1 MATYKIHHA
10 TSESM
15 FSHVENQPR
24 ILVGQIEASSI
35 DDAYFK
41 TQNWNEPWNMAT
53 PCRSTS
59 VGDVIESDEGFYM
72 VCGIG
77 FKLLDVMSK
86 NDSELCALENH
97 SPEA

>member
-1 MATYKIHHA
+1 MATYKIYHA

-15 FSHVENQPR
+15 FTQKQDQPR
-24 ILVGQIEASSI
+24 KLVGEIEASNL

-41 TQNWNEPWNMAT
+41 TQNWETPWNMAT

-72 VCGIG
+72 VCGMG
-77 FKLLDVMSK
+77 FKLLDEMSK
-86 NDSELCALENH
+86 NDSELNALENQ